1 MVIRLRDLLFVGCVL
16 IVSSACEGDGSS
28 GDGLLIQNEIIAPNC
43 TPAAGSFPSGLAVLS
58 ENVARAVLVQFNPPG
73 LFIYGIDSERPGAI
87 AFRGIGADSD
97 EDGLDDA
104 SAIAPILGFP
114 LSPVMGEIEAPD
126 DDLALV
132 STSNYEQVL
141 IFDPATATPIPVTVD
156 VPASIPPSRFPL
168 LPAPGRSETRSGVST
183 LACIF
188 PPDPN
193 DSKGRAIR
201 AEDVCGS
208 SAPSY
213 LTSLTAGK
221 AIAANRLFVATS
233 NLAGSERYNPGSIL
247 VYDWIENGS
256 GITVRPSIDVPVL
269 FTSGFNPT
277 GMTRFVTPGG
287 RELVL
292 VTITGA
298 IGTGT
303 GAGNVLTEAAVDV
316 IDPTIPRIVAT
327 IPLGF
332 AGPSFSGA
340 TVEPGGRIAWL
351 GATSQ
356 RQLYAVDLRAL
367 DNPSLYE
374 ASGSIVILDGLS
386 LGADDARIFDAD
398 RPLPIPIRLDR
409 PSSITCQGFTHVT
422 TNAAGTEAYAIDY
435 CDGTLTRVRF
445 DLSGNPPIPYPTDR
459 FQITGQSTPFAPNDA
474 IGELRS
480 PGFIAARAGTPGVDF
495 NAPDVLVVVGQ
506 PDAQLCSLRVES
518 F

>member
-1 MVIRLRDLLFVGCVL
+1 MIRARDLFALGCVL

-58 ENVARAVLVQFNPPG
+58 ENVARAALVQFSPPG
-73 LFIYGIDSERPGAI
+73 LFIYGIDSERPAAI

-97 EDGLDDA
+97 GDGLDDA

-126 DDLALV
+126 DHLALV

-141 IFDPATATPIPVTVD
+141 IFDPATATSLPVTVE
-156 VPASIPPSRFPL
+156 VPTSIPPSRFPL
-168 LPAPGRSETRSGVST
+168 LPAPGRSETRVGIST

-188 PPDPN
+188 PPDPT
-193 DSKGRAIR
+193 DSDGGTIAS
-201 AEDVCGS
+201 EDACGG

-213 LTSLTAGK
+213 LTSLTTGK
-221 AIAANRLFVATS
+221 AIAAKRLFVATS
-233 NLAGSERYNPGSIL
+233 NLARGERYNPGTIL
-247 VYDWIENGS
+247 VYDWIESAS
-256 GITVRPSIDVPVL
+256 GITVRPSSDVPVL

-287 RELVL
+287 RELLL

-298 IGTGT
+298 IRTGT
-303 GAGNVLTEAAVDV
+303 GANNVLTEAAVDV
-316 IDPTIPRIVAT
+316 IDPTLLRIVAT

-340 TVEPGGRIAWL
+340 TVEPGGRVAWL
-351 GATSQ
+351 GATSE

-367 DNPSLYE
+367 DNPSLYDP
-374 ASGSIVILDGLS
+374 SGSIVILDGLS

-398 RPLPIPIRLDR
+398 RPLRIQDRLDR
-409 PSSITCQGFTHVT
+409 PSSIDCQGFTHVT
-422 TNAAGTEAYAIDY
+422 TNAAGSEAYALDF

-445 DLSGNPPIPYPTDR
+445 DLTGSPPIPYPTDR
-459 FQITGQSTPFAPNDA
+459 FQVTAQSAPFAPNDA

-480 PGFIAARAGTPGVDF
+480 PSFIAARAGIPGVDF
-495 NAPDVLVVVGQ
+495 TTPDVLVVVGQ